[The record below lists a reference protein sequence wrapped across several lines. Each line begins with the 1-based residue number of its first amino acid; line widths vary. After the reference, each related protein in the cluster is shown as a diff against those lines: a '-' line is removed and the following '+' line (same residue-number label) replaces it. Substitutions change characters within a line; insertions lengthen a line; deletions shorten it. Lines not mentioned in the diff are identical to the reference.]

1 MSPATNFINEVKE
14 FLLMG
19 IFENRMLANN
29 LYHFHFI
36 PSRTGLL
43 IIQNVQKW
51 LNSVIPSFYKCTQ
64 RKEACVMC
72 GACWGCWQHMIASAL
87 RERRQVYQEFKANLS
102 YVMIIEHSGFH
113 KK

>member
-14 FLLMG
+14 FLLIC
-19 IFENRMLANN
+19 IFENRMLASI

-51 LNSVIPSFYKCTQ
+51 LNSIIPSFYKSTQ
-64 RKEACVMC
+64 RKEACVMY
-72 GACWGCWQHMIASAL
+72 GDCWVWWHMITSAS

-102 YVMIIEHSGFH
+102 NVMIIDHSGDH